1 MGGGVDVENKI
12 IYMETTIINLFAGP
26 GAGKTTI
33 ASGLMYE
40 LKKIHLSVDNPYE
53 FPKSLVWDE
62 NSGAIRDQFY
72 VTANQHR
79 NILRSYGKVDYIVCD
94 SPILFG
100 LIYRGKYK
108 KSNDFVSNLYGE
120 DFDLFILNLFKK
132 YNNVNFFLE
141 RNINSTFNNKE
152 RLQNLDESIAIDVE
166 ILEML
171 TNKGIEFTPIP
182 VNDNSVINI
191 LKNLI

>member
-1 MGGGVDVENKI
+1 
-12 IYMETTIINLFAGP
+12 METTIINLFAGP

-100 LIYRGKYK
+100 LVYRDKYK
-108 KSNDFVSNLYGE
+108 KPNDFVSNLYGE